1 MPLPPVAALAGA
13 PFALVSWDW
22 ITMPFTSA
30 NPEHHSGL
38 LKPKEAGLGAVAR
51 ADICAISLETPHAPR
66 NLAVWGYDALGP
78 DGGAADIHTPVAGFG
93 FVEGGEE
100 SPFDVAVEDGE
111 TTITFS
117 DLSFPPSLRMLVF
130 QAGWQLEESIDDA
143 PLVGATWATYI
154 KYE

>member
-1 MPLPPVAALAGA
+1 M
-13 PFALVSWDW
+13 
-22 ITMPFTSA
+22 
-30 NPEHHSGL
+30 
-38 LKPKEAGLGAVAR
+38 
-51 ADICAISLETPHAPR
+51 
-66 NLAVWGYDALGP
+66 WGYDALGP